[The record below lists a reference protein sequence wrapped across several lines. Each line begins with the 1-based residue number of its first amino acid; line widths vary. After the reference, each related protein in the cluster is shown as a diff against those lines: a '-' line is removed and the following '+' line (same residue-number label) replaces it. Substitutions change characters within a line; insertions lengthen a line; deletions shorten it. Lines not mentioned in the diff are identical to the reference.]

1 MAGITLAWLIG
12 LGIIVYRRVSRDHRP
27 PMPGQLLAAS
37 GFFALT
43 ALLAEYP
50 PVRTTATLLAF
61 GIDIAAY
68 LEVPIVVGQA
78 PSNTPVGSAGSASK
92 TGPPAVAGAPANP
105 NVFTQPAGG

>member
-12 LGIIVYRRVSRDHRP
+12 ESIIIWRSVSKDHRP
-27 PMPGQLLAAS
+27 PMPGKLLASS

-50 PVRTTATLLAF
+50 PARTTATLLAF

-68 LEVPIVVGQA
+68 LQVPIVTGGSPKAAAAA
-78 PSNTPVGSAGSASK
+78 PAPKRPGPGPVPVGG
-92 TGPPAVAGAPANP
+92 
-105 NVFTQPAGG
+105 